1 MLSCREDEILPD
13 CFVKVLFEMSLG
25 LSRSQIRN
33 KQEPVQ
39 RNYVLIHKD
48 TALQLHFPSCK
59 GDAYPLLAYY
69 NKFCLLFNSFVL
81 AFYFHFFFFF
91 LSDV

>member
-69 NKFCLLFNSFVL
+69 IVTGAWL
-81 AFYFHFFFFF
+81 ASAP
-91 LSDV
+91 LWPALWT

>member
-81 AFYFHFFFFF
+81 AFYFLFFFF